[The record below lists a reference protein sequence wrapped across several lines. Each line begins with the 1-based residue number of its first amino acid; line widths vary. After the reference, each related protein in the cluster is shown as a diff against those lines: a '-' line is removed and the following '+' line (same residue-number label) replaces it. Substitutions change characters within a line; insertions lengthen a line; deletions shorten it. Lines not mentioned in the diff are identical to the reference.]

1 MAELYYGNP
10 LVDAGGYQNNVYAD
24 GKANIIVFILNCG

>member
-10 LVDAGGYQNNVYAD
+10 LVDAGGYQNNVYAG
-24 GKANIIVFILNCG
+24 GKANIVLILNCG